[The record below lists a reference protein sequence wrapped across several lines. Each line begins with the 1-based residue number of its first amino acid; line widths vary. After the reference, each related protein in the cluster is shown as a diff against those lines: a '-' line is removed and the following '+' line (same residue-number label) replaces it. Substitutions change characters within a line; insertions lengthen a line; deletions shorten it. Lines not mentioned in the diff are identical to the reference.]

1 MKRLVLAS
9 WNTSNAINP
18 IENSSGKGGEP
29 MSHHLREIDPEQAL
43 KVALTELDGGSA
55 QQLHANDVHKLNFQR
70 GFKFS
75 SSQSREQI
83 VVHAAERLKLLYENQ
98 KHLEGPI
105 WLVAAG
111 LSHERDWDTSL
122 GFLRALM
129 KVSQDADF
137 YKEIAMAMLHLSD
150 IELADHKGKNTIG
163 QAILVLVTE
172 FGLMVAENA
181 GKSGSDPQGAAR
193 VVEYI
198 TTSLLARSNVNNN
211 AIRVSLLHYLSKC
224 PLNTNTSSQLNRV
237 ISRFGQSLL
246 DDLLNAFFEQ
256 KKRGNA
262 AFFFLAEHLSTFFT
276 AAPALAEMSH
286 SVLRHYMLK
295 HPDEFPSFMA
305 SYSDWVSREHL
316 VLSMTAQHIALLI
329 RAAADVSQKQLAEN
343 LCAVLQKHLKLFGEV
358 SKELLDEELLQIESI
373 LRGNKMNKNIIIE
386 DLVASL
392 QTLRSDGKKQARVV
406 PLTKFKKIKEN
417 IKPAKVG
424 TKPSPLESMLALAS

>member
-1 MKRLVLAS
+1 
-9 WNTSNAINP
+9 
-18 IENSSGKGGEP
+18 
-29 MSHHLREIDPEQAL
+29 MSHHLRELEPEQAF
-43 KVALTELDGGSA
+43 KVAIEEIDGGST
-55 QQLHANDVHKLNFQR
+55 QQLHANDAHKLNFQR

-75 SSQSREQI
+75 SPEAREKI
-83 VVHAAERLKLLYENQ
+83 VEHAALRLKTLHENQ

-122 GFLRALM
+122 SFLKALM
-129 KVSQDADF
+129 NISQDADF
-137 YKEIAMAMLHLSD
+137 YKEVAMAMLHLSD
-150 IELADHKGKNTIG
+150 VELADHPGRNAIG

-181 GKSGSDPQGAAR
+181 GRSGLDPQGAAR
-193 VVEYI
+193 VVEYV

-224 PLNTNTSSQLNRV
+224 PLNMNTSSQLNRV

-262 AFFFLAEHLSTFFT
+262 AFFFLAEHLTTFFT

-305 SYSDWVSREHL
+305 SYSDWVSREHIP
-316 VLSMTAQHIALLI
+316 LSITAQHIALLI
-329 RAAADVSQKQLAEN
+329 RSASEVSQKALAEN

-358 SKELLDEELLQIESI
+358 SKDLLEKELQNVEMI
-373 LRGNKMNKNIIIE
+373 LRGNKTMKSMIID
-386 DLVASL
+386 DLLASL
-392 QTLRSDGKKQARVV
+392 QTLRPDAKKQARVV
-406 PLTKFKKIKEN
+406 PLARFKKIKEN
-417 IKPAKVG
+417 VRPAKVG

>member
-1 MKRLVLAS
+1 
-9 WNTSNAINP
+9 
-18 IENSSGKGGEP
+18 
-29 MSHHLREIDPEQAL
+29 MSHHLRELEPEQAL
-43 KVALTELDGGSA
+43 SVALEEIDGSST
-55 QQLHANDVHKLNFQR
+55 QQLHANDAHKLNFQR

-75 SSQSREQI
+75 TQQAREQI
-83 VVHAAERLKLLYENQ
+83 VSHAAQRMRSLYESE

-111 LSHERDWDTSL
+111 LSHEKDWESSVV
-122 GFLRALM
+122 FLRTLLS
-129 KVSQDADF
+129 VSQDADF
-137 YKEIAMAMLHLSD
+137 YKEVAMAMLHLSD
-150 IELADHKGKNTIG
+150 VELTDHKGKTPIG
-163 QAILVLVTE
+163 QTILVLVTE

-181 GKSGSDPQGAAR
+181 GKSGLDPQGASR

-224 PLNTNTSSQLNRV
+224 PLNANTSSQLNRV
-237 ISRFGQSLL
+237 ISRFGQSFL
-246 DDLLNAFFEQ
+246 DDMLNAFFEQ
-256 KKRGNA
+256 KKRGTA
-262 AFFFLAEHLSTFFT
+262 AFFFLADHLSMFFT

-316 VLSMTAQHIALLI
+316 TLSITAHHLALLI

-358 SKELLDEELLQIESI
+358 SKELLDDELQKVESI
-373 LRGNKMNKNIIIE
+373 LLGNKQSKSIIVE
-386 DLVASL
+386 DILASL
-392 QTLRSDGKKQARVV
+392 QTLRPDAKKQTRLV
-406 PLTKFKKIKEN
+406 PLAKFKKIKEN
-417 IKPAKVG
+417 VKPAKVG
-424 TKPSPLESMLALAS
+424 TKPTPLESMLSLAS